1 MDMLQT
7 GSCGKH
13 LQGPTSTVPCRL
25 PMGCRKEVPISMHPN
40 VQIMVAHICEVLTV
54 LVLCC
59 TSIREKN
66 LLGFLYHHTPG
77 SKIPQA
83 FSGKGGRRIGNN
95 DVAGTIQLFF
105 IPVIADERVDS
116 GSSVIPMKTLN
127 FVLNYE
133 TKVEKSSND
142 YKFPFL
148 WALLFLQKSGL
159 HFGCEVM
166 DKEFLQHTNK
176 ALHKLIYWKNLG
188 F

>member
-7 GSCGKH
+7 GSCGKP

-25 PMGCRKEVPISMHPN
+25 PMGCRKEVPLSMHPN
-40 VQIMVAHICEVLTV
+40 VQKMVAHICEVLTV

-59 TSIREKN
+59 TFIREKKN
-66 LLGFLYHHTPG
+66 FWGFLPPHSWVKNSTSFLWKRWDSDG
-77 SKIPQA
+77 DMLSA
-83 FSGKGGRRIGNN
+83 LGNN
-95 DVAGTIQLFF
+95 DVAGTFQLIF

-133 TKVEKSSND
+133 TKAEKSSSD

-148 WALLFLQKSGL
+148 
-159 HFGCEVM
+159 
-166 DKEFLQHTNK
+166 
-176 ALHKLIYWKNLG
+176 
-188 F
+188 